1 MAKKLDA
8 KDVELY
14 LLENTD
20 FFVSRESLVSELSF
34 KHDAEGASS
43 LLEMQVRKLRDEQ
56 SRLMDM
62 LTGFVSTGKENE
74 ELYFKSKNLT
84 LSLISSNKFDEVKK
98 TVELFFQENFEVDSC
113 ILETLS
119 DAELQKLEKI
129 TGLDMNKDAIH
140 MGPLSKE
147 KMAAF
152 FSNDAIKSAVIS
164 VMKLEKGFGLLKVGS
179 IEATKY
185 LGDGDTTFI
194 EYIRDVIVRV
204 LESKEA

>member
-74 ELYFKSKNLT
+74 ELFFKSKNLT

-164 VMKLEKGFGLLKVGS
+164 VMKVEKGFGLLKVGS

>member
-43 LLEMQVRKLRDEQ
+43 LLEMQIRKLRDEQ

-74 ELYFKSKNLT
+74 ELFFKSKNLT

-204 LESKEA
+204 LDSKEA

>member
-43 LLEMQVRKLRDEQ
+43 LLEMQIRKLRDEQ

-74 ELYFKSKNLT
+74 ELFFKSKNLT

-119 DAELQKLEKI
+119 DAELQNLEKI

>member
-1 MAKKLDA
+1 MAKKIDA

-20 FFVSRESLVSELSF
+20 FFLSRESLVSELSF
-34 KHDAEGASS
+34 KHDADGATS

-62 LTGFVSTGKENE
+62 LSGFVSTGKENE
-74 ELYFKSKNLT
+74 ELFFKSKNLT
-84 LSLISSNKFDEVKK
+84 LSLITSKNFDEVKK
-98 TVELFFQENFEVDSC
+98 TVESFFEKNFEIDSC
-113 ILETLS
+113 ILEALS
-119 DAELQKLEKI
+119 DPELQELESK
-129 TGLDMNKDAIH
+129 TGLGMSKDVIH

-147 KMAAF
+147 KMDAF
-152 FSNDAIKSAVIS
+152 FSSDSVKSAVIS
-164 VMKLEKGFGLLKVGS
+164 VMKLKKGFALLKIGS
-179 IEATKY
+179 NEPTKY

-194 EYIRDVIVRV
+194 EYIRDIIVRV

>member
-34 KHDAEGASS
+34 KHDAEGATS

-62 LTGFVSTGKENE
+62 LSGFVSTGKENE
-74 ELYFKSKNLT
+74 ELFFKSKNLT
-84 LSLISSNKFDEVKK
+84 LSLITSENFAEVKK
-98 TVELFFQENFEVDSC
+98 TVELFFHENFAVDSC
-113 ILETLS
+113 ILEILS
-119 DAELQKLEKI
+119 DSELQELEKR
-129 TGLDMNKDAIH
+129 TGMDMNKDAIH
-140 MGPLSKE
+140 MGPLSRE
-147 KMAAF
+147 KMSVF
-152 FSNDAIKSAVIS
+152 FSCESIKSAVIT
-164 VMKLEKGFGLLKVGS
+164 VMKLKKGFGLLKVGS
-179 IEATKY
+179 NEPTKY

-194 EYIRDVIVRV
+194 EYIRDIIIRV

>member
-20 FFVSRESLVSELSF
+20 FFLSNESLVSELSF
-34 KHDAEGASS
+34 KHDADGATS

-62 LTGFVSTGKENE
+62 LSGFVSTGKENE
-74 ELYFKSKNLT
+74 ELFFKSKNLT
-84 LSLISSNKFDEVKK
+84 LSLIASKNFDEVKK
-98 TVELFFQENFEVDSC
+98 TVESFFEKNFEIDSC
-113 ILETLS
+113 ILEALS
-119 DAELQKLEKI
+119 DPELQELESK
-129 TGLDMNKDAIH
+129 TGLGMSKDVIH

-147 KMAAF
+147 KMDAF
-152 FSNDAIKSAVIS
+152 FSSDSVKSAVIS
-164 VMKLEKGFGLLKVGS
+164 VMKLKKGFALLKIGS
-179 IEATKY
+179 NEPTKY

-194 EYIRDVIVRV
+194 EYIRDIIVRV

>member
-14 LLENTD
+14 LLEDTD
-20 FFVSRESLVSELSF
+20 FFLSRESLVSELSF
-34 KHDAEGASS
+34 KHDADGATS

-62 LTGFVSTGKENE
+62 LSGFVSTGKENE
-74 ELYFKSKNLT
+74 ELFFKSKNLT
-84 LSLISSNKFDEVKK
+84 LSLITSKNFDEVKK
-98 TVELFFQENFEVDSC
+98 TVESFFEKNFEIDSC
-113 ILETLS
+113 ILEALS
-119 DAELQKLEKI
+119 DPELQELESK
-129 TGLDMNKDAIH
+129 TGLGMSKDVIH

-147 KMAAF
+147 KMDAF
-152 FSNDAIKSAVIS
+152 FSSDSVKSAVIS
-164 VMKLEKGFGLLKVGS
+164 VMKLKKGFALLKIGS
-179 IEATKY
+179 NEPTKY

-194 EYIRDVIVRV
+194 EYSRDIIVRV

>member
-8 KDVELY
+8 KEVELY

-20 FFVSRESLVSELSF
+20 FFLSRESLVSELSF
-34 KHDAEGASS
+34 KHDADGATS

-62 LTGFVSTGKENE
+62 LSGFVSTGKENE
-74 ELYFKSKNLT
+74 ELFFKSKNLT
-84 LSLISSNKFDEVKK
+84 LSLITSKNFDEVKK
-98 TVELFFQENFEVDSC
+98 TVESFFEKNFEIDSC
-113 ILETLS
+113 ILEALS
-119 DAELQKLEKI
+119 DPELQELESK
-129 TGLDMNKDAIH
+129 TGLGMSKDVIH

-147 KMAAF
+147 KMDAF
-152 FSNDAIKSAVIS
+152 FSSDSVKSAVIS
-164 VMKLEKGFGLLKVGS
+164 VMKLKKGFALLKMGS
-179 IEATKY
+179 NEPTKY

-194 EYIRDVIVRV
+194 EYIRDIIVRV

>member
-8 KDVELY
+8 KEVELY

-20 FFVSRESLVSELSF
+20 FFLSRESLVSELSF
-34 KHDAEGASS
+34 KHDAQGATS

-62 LTGFVSTGKENE
+62 LSGFVSTGKENE
-74 ELYFKSKNLT
+74 ELFFKSKNLT
-84 LSLISSNKFDEVKK
+84 LSVIAAKDFDEVKK
-98 TVELFFQENFEVDSC
+98 TVELFFEQNFEIDSC
-113 ILETLS
+113 ILEILTDSQLQ
-119 DAELQKLEKI
+119 ELENK
-129 TGLDMNKDAIH
+129 TNLDMNKDAIH

-147 KMAAF
+147 KMDAF
-152 FSNDAIKSAVIS
+152 FSSESVKSAVIS
-164 VMKLEKGFGLLKVGS
+164 VMKLKSGFGLLKIGS
-179 IEATKY
+179 NEPTKY

-194 EYIRDVIVRV
+194 EYIRDIIVTV

>member
-8 KDVELY
+8 KEVELY

-20 FFVSRESLVSELSF
+20 FFLSRESLVSELSF
-34 KHDAEGASS
+34 KHDAQGATS

-62 LTGFVSTGKENE
+62 LSGFVSTGKENE
-74 ELYFKSKNLT
+74 ELFFKSKNLT
-84 LSLISSNKFDEVKK
+84 LSVIAAKDFDEVKK
-98 TVELFFQENFEVDSC
+98 TVELFFEQNFEIDSC
-113 ILETLS
+113 ILEILTDSQLQ
-119 DAELQKLEKI
+119 ELENK
-129 TGLDMNKDAIH
+129 TNLDMNKDAIH

-147 KMAAF
+147 KMNAF
-152 FSNDAIKSAVIS
+152 FSSESVKSAVIS
-164 VMKLEKGFGLLKVGS
+164 VMKLKSGFGLLKIGS
-179 IEATKY
+179 NEPTKY

-194 EYIRDVIVRV
+194 EYIRDIIVTV

>member
-20 FFVSRESLVSELSF
+20 FFLSRESLVSELSF
-34 KHDAEGASS
+34 KHDAEGATS

-56 SRLMDM
+56 SRLMNM
-62 LTGFVSTGKENE
+62 LASFVSTGKENE
-74 ELYFKSKNLT
+74 ELFFKSKNLT
-84 LSLISSNKFDEVKK
+84 LSLIASENFSEVKK
-98 TVELFFQENFEVDSC
+98 TVELFFQEKFAVDSC
-113 ILETLS
+113 ILEILS
-119 DAELQKLEKI
+119 DSELQELEAI

-152 FSNDAIKSAVIS
+152 FSSESIKSAVIS
-164 VMKLEKGFGLLKVGS
+164 VMKLKKGFGLLKVGS
-179 IEATKY
+179 NEPTKY

-194 EYIRDVIVRV
+194 EYIRDIIIRV

>member
-56 SRLMDM
+56 SRLMNM

-74 ELYFKSKNLT
+74 ELFFKSKNLT

>member
-74 ELYFKSKNLT
+74 ELFFKSKNLT

-119 DAELQKLEKI
+119 DAELQNLEKI

-164 VMKLEKGFGLLKVGS
+164 VMKLKKGFGLLKVGS